1 MDNSWSILIQFVTGE
16 GDEQLD
22 HIPERDEGEANEETK
37 GAAEVWDEGVK
48 GVDEVFPQHGG
59 AQGSVGEDDPKGVE
73 VPQIC
78 GNNPVLVKGAWEE
91 TAGTCLNKSLV
102 HSCKFEIFPFKLVK
116 LVSRWAGFVPC
127 MWILDAYQ
135 IKQHILNT
143 YYIQM
148 FQNTKL
154 WTFA

>member
-22 HIPERDEGEANEETK
+22 DIPECDEGEANEETK

-73 VPQIC
+73 VPQIR
-78 GNNPVLVKGAWEE
+78 GNNPVLVIGAWEQ
-91 TAGTCLNKSLV
+91 TSGTCLNKSLV
-102 HSCKFEIFPFKLVK
+102 HSCKFEIVFFKLVK
-116 LVSRWAGFVPC
+116 LVSRRAGFVPYTC
-127 MWILDAYQ
+127 VLDA
-135 IKQHILNT
+135 
-143 YYIQM
+143 
-148 FQNTKL
+148 
-154 WTFA
+154 